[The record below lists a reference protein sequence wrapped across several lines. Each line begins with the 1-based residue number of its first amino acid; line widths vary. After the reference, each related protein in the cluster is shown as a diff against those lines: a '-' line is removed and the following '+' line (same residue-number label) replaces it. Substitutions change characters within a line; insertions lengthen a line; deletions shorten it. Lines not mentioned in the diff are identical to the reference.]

1 MTKWSKPF
9 LTSLVFAL
17 GFGCASVDPA
27 SVPLRVMSFNIRFD
41 NPGDGPDAWSARRE
55 KVATTIRDSGAD
67 LLGVQEAQPHQ
78 LAELHALL
86 PELAWFGSGR
96 NADLSGEHSAIFYR
110 HERFELLDSGT
121 FWLSETP
128 EVAGSKGWDADYER
142 IVTWG
147 KLRDR
152 RSGRTFHYF
161 NTHFDHVGEIA
172 RRQSAR
178 LLLNRVDAIAGLR
191 APVILTGDFNAT
203 PDSEPIGILAGEGG
217 FSDAHT
223 RSQTAPRGPDSTWNA
238 FRAIEPGRR
247 IDFVFVR
254 GEVDVLSHEI
264 VDRTFDGRLPSDHL
278 PVVAELAFR

>member
-9 LTSLVFAL
+9 ITSLIVATA
-17 GFGCASVDPA
+17 FGCASVDPP

-55 KVATTIRDSGAD
+55 RVATTIRDSGAD

-78 LAELHALL
+78 LTELGTLL
-86 PELAWFGSGR
+86 PDLAWFGVGR

-110 HERFELLDSGT
+110 RERFELLDSGT

-128 EVAGSKGWDADYER
+128 GVPGSKGWDADYER

-152 RSGRTFHYF
+152 SSGYSFHYF
-161 NTHFDHVGEIA
+161 NTHFDHVGETS
-172 RRQSAR
+172 RRESAR
-178 LLLNRVDAIAGLR
+178 LLLKKVDEIAGSR
-191 APVILTGDFNAT
+191 APVILTGDFNAP
-203 PDSEPIGILAGEGG
+203 PDSEPIGILLREGG
-217 FSDAHT
+217 FSDARA
-223 RSQTAPRGPDSTWNA
+223 RSRTTPRGPDSTWNA

-254 GEVDVLSHEI
+254 GGVAVLSHEI
-264 VDRTFDGRLPSDHL
+264 LDRTFDGRFPSDHL
-278 PVVAELAFR
+278 PVVAELGL